1 MRKTKIVATLGPASN
16 NEDIIRDMIL
26 AGMNVARF
34 NFSHGD
40 YEEHLGRLNM
50 LKKVR
55 EELGIPVA
63 ALLDTKGPEVRLK
76 KFEGGKAILQ
86 EGDTFTLTT
95 EDVMGNS
102 QRASITYM
110 GFPADVKEGD
120 KILLDDGLIELK
132 VLSTTAEDILTRV
145 INGGVISD
153 RKGVNIPGVF
163 LSMPYLS
170 KKDEE
175 DIVFGIENGFDI
187 IAASFVRCADDVM
200 QIRKVLDKH
209 DNTSIRVVAKI
220 ESADGVKNSAEIIRS
235 CGGIM
240 VARGDMGV
248 EIPLE
253 DVPVL
258 QKKLIHQGYVA
269 GRQVIT
275 ATQML
280 ESMITNPRPTRAEST
295 DVANAIYDGTSAIML
310 SGETANG
317 KYPVEAVRTM
327 ARIAERTERDIN
339 YKKRFFM
346 ANERENDDVTGAISH
361 ATCTTAY
368 DLNAAAIITI
378 TKSGQTAKMVSK
390 FRPSIPIIGCAMD
403 DTVLRQLNLSWGV
416 TPVKLKEQTST
427 DALFAH
433 AIEEVSK
440 AGLVKNGDL
449 VVMTAGIPL
458 GMSGT
463 TNMIKVHIV
472 GDVLVRGKGVNGL
485 STCGNLCVAKTENDA
500 RRNFKDGDIL
510 CIPYTTNSMIDI
522 IRRASGIIAEEK
534 GDESHAAILGMAL
547 DVPVIIGATCA
558 ASVLKSGTVV
568 RIDAAQGT
576 VSSAGEQEA

>member
-1 MRKTKIVATLGPASN
+1 
-16 NEDIIRDMIL
+16 
-26 AGMNVARF
+26 
-34 NFSHGD
+34 
-40 YEEHLGRLNM
+40 
-50 LKKVR
+50 
-55 EELGIPVA
+55 
-63 ALLDTKGPEVRLK
+63 
-76 KFEGGKAILQ
+76 
-86 EGDTFTLTT
+86 
-95 EDVMGNS
+95 
-102 QRASITYM
+102 
-110 GFPADVKEGD
+110 
-120 KILLDDGLIELK
+120 
-132 VLSTTAEDILTRV
+132 
-145 INGGVISD
+145 
-153 RKGVNIPGVF
+153 
-163 LSMPYLS
+163 
-170 KKDEE
+170 
-175 DIVFGIENGFDI
+175 
-187 IAASFVRCADDVM
+187 
-200 QIRKVLDKH
+200 
-209 DNTSIRVVAKI
+209 
-220 ESADGVKNSAEIIRS
+220 
-235 CGGIM
+235 
-240 VARGDMGV
+240 
-248 EIPLE
+248 
-253 DVPVL
+253 
-258 QKKLIHQGYVA
+258 
-269 GRQVIT
+269 
-275 ATQML
+275 
-280 ESMITNPRPTRAEST
+280 
-295 DVANAIYDGTSAIML
+295 
-310 SGETANG
+310 
-317 KYPVEAVRTM
+317 M

-547 DVPVIIGATCA
+547 DLSLIHIYPRGSVYSMREGESPIIHH
-558 ASVLKSGTVV
+558 LTV
-568 RIDAAQGT
+568 GC
-576 VSSAGEQEA
+576 SPPG

>member
-40 YEEHLGRLNM
+40 YEEHVGRLNM

-110 GFPADVKEGD
+110 GLPAVVKEGD

-200 QIRKVLDKH
+200 QIRKILDKH